1 MANDNKVMSG
11 RDDFLFYLAI
21 EKRMFKKRSYMTRYM
36 MWMRVADKFVPSTII
51 HNSTRL

>member
-11 RDDFLFYLAI
+11 REDFLFLPI
-21 EKRMFKKRSYMTRYM
+21 EKRIFKKKRSYM
-36 MWMRVADKFVPSTII
+36 MWMRVADKFVPFTII